1 MSRFSFARS
10 RARRLGGRRG
20 ISSFTLLILAVM
32 LVLTPIASAQHTAD
46 QPRPRAGSPGKG
58 GLAPKSD
65 ARPAVPPRIAGVKK
79 AALQNFEQ
87 KVQPDGSI
95 IGVPV
100 ELEMGI
106 SETTAEIM
114 ARQAEADKGGP
125 PEFRGASGK
134 PAKMNELRRSNPQNP
149 ESVDSPSWPMI
160 DTGPENQKTHTILNP
175 QTLGTNFTAAT
186 VLGVN
191 PTLSLPPDTMG
202 AVGPTQFITAV
213 NGRIVSFNK
222 TTGVADGVI
231 NTTED
236 TFFTSVRNGAGTSD
250 PRIRYDRLSSR
261 WFVIIIN
268 VSTPN
273 RVLLSVSNTS
283 TITGATIWS
292 FFFIPIDTTPPAI
305 SATCLFD
312 YPTLGIDANAL
323 YIGGNNFCGSP
334 SQTFNS
340 CDAFV
345 VRKSSMLSGGPIVV
359 TAFRGLVPTASGA
372 GPYTPQGVDNFDP
385 AATEGY
391 LIGVD
396 NATFGT
402 LMLRRVS
409 TPATTPTISGNVSI
423 AVTATQFP
431 VLVPHLGNDIP
442 ANGRLDALDDRLF
455 AAHIRNGRLWTAHNI
470 GVNNTG
476 TTAATRTRNA
486 CRWYELQGIPTGF
499 TPSVVQSGTVFDPTA
514 PNDVNQLNYWIPS
527 IMVSGQGHAA
537 MGFSRAGAAVRIDG
551 YTCGRLSI
559 DTLGTMQA
567 FTALTTSSTDYS
579 PSFDTGAG
587 RGSRRWGDYSYTSL
601 DPLDDMTMWTTQMFC
616 DAVDSYGVR
625 VTRLIA
631 PPPPTPQPANDADGN
646 PVAVYPY
653 PSGKP
658 SFDVT
663 FIGTAAELTAGEGF
677 YDPGPGFTRLAAS
690 VSGGVTVNSVTW
702 IDRTSVTL
710 NLSSVGAP
718 TGLKTVTFTN
728 PDGQQ
733 SSAAILN
740 ILAPNAVGLESLT
753 ASRAP
758 DGVGDGSVTVA
769 WTTGFE
775 VDNLGFNVYR
785 ENARGRRE
793 LITPR
798 LIAGSALVSTDENQA
813 VGNRSYSLTDKPPG
827 NSKRVRYWLEDIDT
841 NGRSTMHGPIRITRA
856 IAGDSA
862 AGKGAT
868 SLTLDEVGRK
878 RHDFVNT
885 PAPFVP
891 ESPVA
896 ALPEFEAERTTAPPP
911 AGNLD
916 VAAVKLTVR
925 SEGWYAVSAGDLAG
939 LGLDLSKIDPRNLQ
953 LFAEGRQIPMLVTG
967 EADGRL
973 DASDRIEF
981 YGVGLNLPSTDARVC
996 WLVAGSQPGVR
1007 IRQVP
1012 AGASPVATGSTPF
1025 TVESRERLIYFPA
1038 LLNGDAEN
1046 FFGQVVT
1053 ADSAGQPVVLR
1064 SVDRNPLK
1072 KATIEVG
1079 LQGVTT
1085 GAHRVAVT
1093 INGQPLGEVTF
1104 TGTALGKLRATI
1116 ASDALVEGINTLTM
1130 TAVGAGV
1137 DVSLVESVRITYF
1150 HQPKADDN
1158 LVRATFAAAG
1168 QGSAVTIGG
1177 FGSPDV
1183 RVVDVTSPAQPVELL
1198 GTVVAAPGGH
1208 AVSVRSIPGART
1220 VLAFAG
1226 SRVRRPDSIVV
1237 NQPSAWRTFGG
1248 ADLLIVA
1255 PKDLHTSL
1263 APLVAARQAEGL
1275 SVAVVDLD
1283 DAFDEFSFGV
1293 RDPRGLQ
1300 AFIGHALDRWSIRPQ
1315 YVLLVGDG
1323 TYDPR
1328 DYFGY
1333 GPVDRLPAKP
1343 FDSRFLETASDDWFA
1358 DRNGDG
1364 VADAAIGRLPVRT
1377 AAECAAVVSK
1387 IVGYGSAPGGGE
1399 VVFVSDIG
1407 DTYDFHAESER
1418 VRALVPTSI
1427 PTREIERSV
1436 LGDAGTRAA
1445 ILSAINTGPRLLTWN
1460 GHGSVGVWR
1469 GNVLTAAD
1477 AGSFTNGGALP
1488 IVTTMTCL
1496 NGYFTEPS
1504 EGGLG
1509 ERLLLAPGGGAVAV
1523 WASTT
1528 MTAPE
1533 EHTPL
1538 NVELH
1543 RLLFANPGMRLG
1555 DAIRSAKGVVTETDT
1570 RKSWVLIG
1578 DPSMKVRLQ

>member
-1 MSRFSFARS
+1 
-10 RARRLGGRRG
+10 
-20 ISSFTLLILAVM
+20 
-32 LVLTPIASAQHTAD
+32 
-46 QPRPRAGSPGKG
+46 
-58 GLAPKSD
+58 
-65 ARPAVPPRIAGVKK
+65 
-79 AALQNFEQ
+79 
-87 KVQPDGSI
+87 
-95 IGVPV
+95 
-100 ELEMGI
+100 
-106 SETTAEIM
+106 
-114 ARQAEADKGGP
+114 
-125 PEFRGASGK
+125 
-134 PAKMNELRRSNPQNP
+134 
-149 ESVDSPSWPMI
+149 PMI

-202 AVGPTQFITAV
+202 AAGPTQYITAL
-213 NGRIVSFNK
+213 NGRIVSFTK
-222 TTGVADGVI
+222 STGVADGVI
-231 NTTED
+231 NTTQD

-250 PRIRYDRLSSR
+250 PRVRYDRLTGR

-273 RVLLSVSNTS
+273 RVLLAVSNTS
-283 TITGATIWS
+283 TITGATVWT

-334 SQTFNS
+334 TQTFNS
-340 CDAFV
+340 CDGFV
-345 VRKSSMLSGGPIVV
+345 VRKSSIMGAGPIVV

-391 LIGVD
+391 FIGVD

-409 TPATTPTISGNVSI
+409 TPAGTPTISSNISITVSATSFPI
-423 AVTATQFP
+423 TVRHLLNTTTA
-431 VLVPHLGNDIP
+431 
-442 ANGRLDALDDRLF
+442 GRLDGLDDRLF

-476 TTAATRTRNA
+476 TTATPSRDGS
-486 CRWYELQGIPTGF
+486 RWYELQNIASPG
-499 TPSVVQSGTVFDPTA
+499 TPAVVQSGTVFAATGA
-514 PNDVNQLNYWIPS
+514 NDVDQLNYWIPS

-537 MGFSRAGAAVRIDG
+537 MAFSRAGTGVAVNA
-551 YTCGRLSI
+551 YTVGRLST

-567 FTALTTSSTDYS
+567 ETAITASGTDYT

-587 RGSRRWGDYSYTSL
+587 RGSRRWGDYSYTCV
-601 DPLDDMTMWTTQMFC
+601 DPMDDMTMWTTQMFC

-653 PSGKP
+653 PAGKP
-658 SFDVT
+658 SFQVALT
-663 FIGTAAELTAGEGF
+663 GVGAELAAGEG
-677 YDPGPGFTRLAAS
+677 YYNPGTTGFAVAPNQLTAS
-690 VSGGVTVNSVTW
+690 VTGGVTVNSVTYV
-702 IDRTSVTL
+702 DRTSIL
-710 NLSSVGAP
+710 LDLSSVGASP
-718 TGLKTVTFTN
+718 GLQTITITN

-753 ASRAP
+753 ATRSAV
-758 DGVGDGSVTVA
+758 GSGDGIVTVA

-785 ENARGRRE
+785 ENSRGRRE

-798 LIAGSALVSTDENQA
+798 LIAGSALVSTDKNMA
-813 VGNRSYSLTDKPPG
+813 VIDREYALTDRPPG
-827 NSKRVRYWLEDIDT
+827 NARRVRYWLEDIAT

-862 AGKGAT
+862 AGKGT
-868 SLTLDEVGRK
+868 TPITLDEVGRK

-896 ALPEFEAERTTAPPP
+896 ALPELEAERTAAPPP

-973 DASDRIEF
+973 DAGDRIEF
-981 YGVGLNLPSTDARVC
+981 YGLGLNLSSTDARVC
-996 WLVAGSQPGVR
+996 WLVAGSQPGIR

-1012 AGASPVATGSTPF
+1012 AGASTVSTGSTPF

-1053 ADSAGQPVVLR
+1053 AESAEQPVVLR

-1085 GAHRVAVT
+1085 GAHRIAVA

-1116 ASDALVEGINTLTM
+1116 ASDALVEGINTVTM
-1130 TAVGAGV
+1130 TAVGGGV
-1137 DVSLVESVRITYF
+1137 DVSLVEAVRITYF

-1158 LVRATFAAAG
+1158 LVRATFA
-1168 QGSAVTIGG
+1168 
-1177 FGSPDV
+1177 
-1183 RVVDVTSPAQPVELL
+1183 
-1198 GTVVAAPGGH
+1198 
-1208 AVSVRSIPGART
+1208 
-1220 VLAFAG
+1220 
-1226 SRVRRPDSIVV
+1226 
-1237 NQPSAWRTFGG
+1237 
-1248 ADLLIVA
+1248 
-1255 PKDLHTSL
+1255 
-1263 APLVAARQAEGL
+1263 
-1275 SVAVVDLD
+1275 
-1283 DAFDEFSFGV
+1283 
-1293 RDPRGLQ
+1293 
-1300 AFIGHALDRWSIRPQ
+1300 
-1315 YVLLVGDG
+1315 
-1323 TYDPR
+1323 
-1328 DYFGY
+1328 
-1333 GPVDRLPAKP
+1333 
-1343 FDSRFLETASDDWFA
+1343 
-1358 DRNGDG
+1358 
-1364 VADAAIGRLPVRT
+1364 
-1377 AAECAAVVSK
+1377 
-1387 IVGYGSAPGGGE
+1387 
-1399 VVFVSDIG
+1399 
-1407 DTYDFHAESER
+1407 
-1418 VRALVPTSI
+1418 
-1427 PTREIERSV
+1427 
-1436 LGDAGTRAA
+1436 
-1445 ILSAINTGPRLLTWN
+1445 
-1460 GHGSVGVWR
+1460 
-1469 GNVLTAAD
+1469 
-1477 AGSFTNGGALP
+1477 
-1488 IVTTMTCL
+1488 
-1496 NGYFTEPS
+1496 
-1504 EGGLG
+1504 
-1509 ERLLLAPGGGAVAV
+1509 
-1523 WASTT
+1523 
-1528 MTAPE
+1528 
-1533 EHTPL
+1533 
-1538 NVELH
+1538 
-1543 RLLFANPGMRLG
+1543 
-1555 DAIRSAKGVVTETDT
+1555 
-1570 RKSWVLIG
+1570 
-1578 DPSMKVRLQ
+1578 